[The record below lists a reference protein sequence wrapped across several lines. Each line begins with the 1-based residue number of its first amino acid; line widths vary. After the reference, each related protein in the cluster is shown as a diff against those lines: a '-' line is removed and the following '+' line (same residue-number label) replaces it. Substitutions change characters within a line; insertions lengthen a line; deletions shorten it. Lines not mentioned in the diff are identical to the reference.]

1 MDIHP
6 EAVAY
11 SENYEQ
17 TEWQD
22 LLWRLDEKY
31 RMVLILYYLEGFR
44 TGEIAQ
50 ILGMPEATVR
60 TRLKRGRARLAEKY
74 HGGKANE

>member
-1 MDIHP
+1 MDILP
-6 EAVAY
+6 EAAAY

-60 TRLKRGRARLAEKY
+60 TRLKRGRARLAEEY

>member
-1 MDIHP
+1 MSILSI
-6 EAVAY
+6 EF
-11 SENYEQ
+11 
-17 TEWQD
+17 
-22 LLWRLDEKY
+22 LLLAAG
-31 RMVLILYYLEGFR
+31 VLILYYLEGFR

-60 TRLKRGRARLAEKY
+60 TRLKRGRDRLAEEY

>member
-1 MDIHP
+1 MDILP
-6 EAVAY
+6 EAAAY

-60 TRLKRGRARLAEKY
+60 TRLKRGRDRLAEEY